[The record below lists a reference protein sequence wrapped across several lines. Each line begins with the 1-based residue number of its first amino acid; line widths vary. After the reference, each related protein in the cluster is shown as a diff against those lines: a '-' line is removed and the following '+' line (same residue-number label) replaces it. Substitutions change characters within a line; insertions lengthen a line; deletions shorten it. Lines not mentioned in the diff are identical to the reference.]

1 MGVNTHGE
9 LAHSQPS
16 TVTGGVTLDVSE
28 YPPTH
33 THHRQGTHLY
43 NSLTNVLKAEV
54 SKSNY
59 SNDGKH

>member
-33 THHRQGTHLY
+33 TITAKELIYTILSQM
-43 NSLTNVLKAEV
+43 S
-54 SKSNY
+54 
-59 SNDGKH
+59 